1 MRYKLTRTADIP
13 EELRALGYKTEI
25 TIDAG
30 AVWLPDVGKAEGET
44 REMRAFFNGFEVV
57 LKDGDEITQVEA

>member
-1 MRYKLTRTADIP
+1 MKYQITRTADVP
-13 EELRALGYKTEI
+13 EELRALGYRTQI
-25 TIDAG
+25 TIECGSVA
-30 AVWLPDVGKAEGET
+30 LPDVGKAEGEP